1 MDTIINRIS
10 SLINR
15 GHARS
20 VQAKKHV
27 LASFAIKGGNILIS
41 FLLVPLTI
49 TYLDQTRYGI
59 WLTLSSV
66 VMWINF
72 FDIGLG
78 NGMRNKFA
86 QAKARGDMDKARIYV
101 STTYA
106 AMFLI
111 MGSVFLVFL
120 GIYPLVNWSRVL
132 NTPDNL
138 GVEIG
143 SVVLLVF
150 GFFCLRFVLK
160 LLGKLLIADQRP
172 SLNLAFNLGAGIISI
187 LVIYFLTKTTEG
199 SLLYVSA
206 TLSAA
211 PVLVLLL
218 ASVIFFRGRYRQFRP
233 SLKYVRMS
241 EFRSLMGLGSQFFLI
256 QLASVMLFTTD
267 NMIITQILGPEE
279 VTTYNIAHKY
289 FHIIPIAFGIITTPL
304 WSAFTEAYTK
314 GEYDWIKNV
323 INKSLKLW
331 GVVVGV
337 VILMVLGSNLFYQ
350 FWVGDKVQV
359 PMGLSMAMALFVS
372 LSTLNSIFVTFIN
385 GVGKLRLQIFT
396 AIFSILVNIPLSYL
410 FAVPLGLG
418 LSGVILATTCSILLS
433 LVLRPWQ
440 YYLIINQ
447 KATGIWNK

>member
-1 MDTIINRIS
+1 METLINRIS

-20 VQAKKHV
+20 VKAKKHV

-49 TYLDQTRYGI
+49 GYLDQTRYGI

-86 QAKARGDMDKARIYV
+86 AAKAKGELEKARIYV

-111 MGSVFLVFL
+111 MGTVWLIFL
-120 GIYPLVNWSRVL
+120 GIFPFVSWDQVL
-132 NTPDNL
+132 NTPAGL

-143 SVVLLVF
+143 SVVLIVIS
-150 GFFCLRFVLK
+150 FFCLRFVLQ

-172 SLNLAFNLGAGIISI
+172 SLNLAFNLIAGIVSI
-187 LVIYFLTKTTEG
+187 TVIYLLTQTTEG
-199 SLLYVSA
+199 SLLYVSL
-206 TLSAA
+206 TLSAS

-218 ASVIFFRGRYRQFRP
+218 ASLMFYRGQYRHYRP
-233 SLKYVRMS
+233 ALKYVRMG
-241 EFRSLMGLGSQFFLI
+241 EFRSLMGLGSQFFLV
-256 QLASVMLFTTD
+256 QLASVILFTTD
-267 NMIITQILGPEE
+267 NMIITQILGPEH

-304 WSAFTEAYTK
+304 WSAFTDAYTR
-314 GEYDWIKNV
+314 GEYGWIKNV

-331 GVVVGV
+331 VAVVGV
-337 VILMVLGSNLFYQ
+337 VVLMVLGADFFYQ
-350 FWVGDKVQV
+350 LWVGDKVQV
-359 PMGLSMAMALFVS
+359 PTNLSVAMGVFVL

-385 GVGKLRLQIFT
+385 GVGKLRLQIYT
-396 AIFSILVNIPLSYL
+396 AIFSICANIPLSYL
-410 FAVPLGLG
+410 FAVTLGLG
-418 LSGVILATTCSILLS
+418 LTGVILATTCSILLS

-440 YYLIINQ
+440 YHLLIHQ